1 MIEGAIVEDFPA
13 VVDPVV
19 VAVLV
24 VEGTPVV
31 GGSGTT
37 AEVDGVFYK
46 GGAAPDVGRAWFEKA
61 SAKDEG
67 VAALVASPEVAS
79 FDTGILDGQL
89 GTRKAADKAGATVT
103 PEDTLAE
110 GKTAADHPTVEGS
123 AVVDEGAVE
132 KVETGEGKT
141 GE

>member
-1 MIEGAIVEDFPA
+1 MEDFPA

-37 AEVDGVFYK
+37 AEVNGVFYK
-46 GGAAPDVGRAWFEKA
+46 GGAAPDVGRACFEKA
-61 SAKDEG
+61 SAEDEG
-67 VAALVASPEVAS
+67 VAALVASAEVAS
-79 FDTGILDGQL
+79 FDTGVLDGQL
-89 GTRKAADKAGATVT
+89 GAGKAADKAGVAVT

-110 GKTAADHPTVEGS
+110 GKAATDHPNVEGS
-123 AVVDEGAVE
+123 AVVDKGAVE
-132 KVETGEGKT
+132 KVEPGEGKT
-141 GE
+141 GK